1 MTIAELDFCA
11 TNMETFGYSNKLT
24 FEKLGLKSGMR
35 VLLISPPQNMGEILR
50 GMPSDVLLLN
60 TAESD
65 LDCIMLFV
73 NDVQIFENQLI
84 TLKDKIKSNGMIWIA
99 WYKKAAKLPTELNEN
114 IVRDTALA
122 SGLVDV
128 KVCAI
133 DEIWSGLKLVIRK
146 KDRG

>member
-1 MTIAELDFCA
+1 
-11 TNMETFGYSNKLT
+11 METFGYSGKPT

-35 VLLISPPQNMGEILR
+35 VLIISPPQDIAEILR
-50 GMPSDVLLLN
+50 GMPNDVLLLD

-65 LDCIMLFV
+65 LDGILFFV
-73 NDVQIFENQLI
+73 NEVQVFENQLI
-84 TLKDKIKSNGMIWIA
+84 TLKDKIKSNSMIWIA

-114 IVRDTALA
+114 MVRDTALA

-128 KVCAI
+128 KVCAV

>member
-1 MTIAELDFCA
+1 
-11 TNMETFGYSNKLT
+11 
-24 FEKLGLKSGMR
+24 MR
-35 VLLISPPQNMGEILR
+35 VLLISPPPNIDEILR
-50 GMPSDVLLLN
+50 GMPVDVLLLN
-60 TAESD
+60 DEDLD
-65 LDCIMLFV
+65 LDCILFFV
-73 NDVQIFENQLI
+73 NEVQLFENQLI
-84 TLKDKIKSNGMIWIA
+84 TFKDKIKSNGIIWIA

-122 SGLVDV
+122 TGLVDV